1 MYSIFFKYI
10 FLNYLNRYVMLDSLC
25 GLLKIELIER
35 YFFVRSDNSVVVLFF
50 FLMKVRVFF

>member
-1 MYSIFFKYI
+1 MYSKYI
-10 FLNYLNRYVMLDSLC
+10 FFNYLNRYVMLDSLC